1 MPGFHAAASRH
12 SSPGAMKG
20 SRWSPRK
27 EFQGP
32 REMAVDKRAG
42 VGRVDCVCHHSGVIS
57 HLQACDRILTICSAH
72 NDTPGRGRV
81 MEKFF
86 STFFFFFFYDFSK
99 DINILIFHRRIQLV
113 KHTSSE
119 ASQPFKVERIT
130 KVTASESEPF
140 QPKSCYSEV
149 ICFSC

>member
-1 MPGFHAAASRH
+1 MVSGKSSR
-12 SSPGAMKG
+12 GLV
-20 SRWSPRK
+20 RRLWI
-27 EFQGP
+27 
-32 REMAVDKRAG
+32 KRAG

-72 NDTPGRGRV
+72 NDTPGKETCNG
-81 MEKFF
+81 KFF
-86 STFFFFFFYDFSK
+86 STFFFFFYDFSK

-119 ASQPFKVERIT
+119 ASQPFKWRGIT

-149 ICFSC
+149 ICFSCYRRHG